1 MSAGSPGGVSIRDLM
16 NTLDRLKDEISKCVR
31 CGTCRSVCPTFKAIG
46 RETACARG
54 RVTLVE
60 HRLNGTIDLNENYL
74 RHIKECTLCGACK
87 SNCPNGV
94 DTVMIFAGARAEAV
108 EKEGMPFAASVV
120 FKNLLESNRL
130 PLALRLAGRLQGALF
145 RDAGESAGLLSRF
158 PLPLVGSGRLVPPL
172 AKTPFLELPEVKALG
187 GPEAR
192 TERIGKEARV
202 AFYAGCG
209 VNYLM
214 PGLGSTSLE
223 VLKRAGAETVV
234 PAGQVCCGMPA
245 YAMGDLHTARAM
257 ALKNLE
263 IFESGDFDFITTS
276 CATCGHGLKSLFV
289 EMLRDDQEL
298 KKRAEVLSTK
308 VRDISELL
316 VNELGFKGRGRGLGR
331 DVKVTY
337 HDPCHLGR
345 AQGVREEPRD
355 LAASSP
361 GVTLKEMKNPCS
373 CCGLGGGLSLTN
385 YDLSMEIARRK
396 AENIRNSGAEF
407 VVTACPGCMVHLRDG
422 LHRFGVDAKVAHVV
436 ELL

>member
-1 MSAGSPGGVSIRDLM
+1 MTSGDGVLIRDLM
-16 NTLDRLKDEISKCVR
+16 DTLERLKEEISKCVR

-60 HRLNGTIDLNENYL
+60 HRLNGKLPLNENYL

-94 DTVMIFAGARAEAV
+94 DTVRIFAGARAEAV
-108 EKEGMPFAASVV
+108 EKEGVPFAASVV

-130 PLALRLAGRLQGALF
+130 PLALRVAGRLQGALF

-172 AKTPFLELPEVKALG
+172 AKTPFLELPEVKALNVREGRG
-187 GPEAR
+187 G
-192 TERIGKEARV
+192 GKTGASAKV

-214 PGLGSTSLE
+214 PGLGTASLE

-245 YAMGDLHTARAM
+245 YAMGDFSTARAM

-263 IFESGDFDFITTS
+263 IFESCDFDFITTS
-276 CATCGHGLKSLFV
+276 CATCGHGLKTLFV
-289 EMLRDDQEL
+289 EMLGDVPEL
-298 KKRAEVLSTK
+298 KKKAEALSAK

-316 VNELGFKGRGRGLGR
+316 VNELGFKGRGPGR
-331 DVKVTY
+331 SVKATY

-355 LAASSP
+355 LVASSP

-373 CCGLGGGLSLTN
+373 CCGLGGGLSIAN
-385 YDLSMEIARRK
+385 YELSMEIAKRK
-396 AENIRNSGAEF
+396 AENIRNSGAEL